1 MLVFAS
7 LLSAITLACC
17 IGADPYE
24 NVAIRSHINL
34 TQGIEFIDLG
44 NSFDND
50 RTTQTLFHSE
60 GGQLVS
66 IVLELPGEYQIKSV
80 EIISDVPSNL
90 KQAVHVGFL
99 QNGLTRSGRLTYE
112 CVPQHT
118 VSICRP
124 SCMDERNSREGVVGD
139 SILWTF
145 QRTKENGWTRIYDVI
160 ITGRLFQQPVSSDD
174 KAADI
179 TFLKPYFNRA
189 LGVDYEREQ
198 CAEPVWKLTDSSEAN
213 SQMPPV
219 SKFHRNVTI
228 YFDQSYSIAK
238 VSLIASEMDSGNEE
252 CVIRFGGRKSVT
264 KIFSLKSDCTME
276 NETVG
281 LYVCST
287 PDLMGYPFTNA
298 TIDAKGL
305 VRVHIFGLLWYY
317 PSVKIV
323 PFTKAIDPH
332 STEDL
337 KIQCVA
343 STCAEKHSN
352 SNCDHYGHIV
362 QCAYLELARIH
373 EPSNGHM
380 IPDTVLVT
388 NGRVKPEVA
397 EVTTELKIVDSSK
410 TKLVI
415 TMPRTHSYYGQYK
428 CRCQTDDPFT
438 SVVES
443 VETKLPATEFDQDLV
458 FERSFTARLDEQE
471 IPNTLGFLEMPEVA
485 GYFTLIISGHSLT
498 ENLQLRVTY
507 LESGEF
513 TTITEEYAQTS
524 SVQAFPRAKG
534 SSYAWPIRAYRIVQ
548 ENAWP
553 DVTDEGLTTIEW
565 KTKDEAVTVRQV
577 KDELRT
583 IVISPQRQNI
593 VRAWVWRRDSHVVD
607 IRAHYQVETH
617 NTREKKLY
625 LQRVSCST
633 EENPEQV
640 SSVTLSGDECKRI
653 VRQGAVECE
662 RTKGG
667 FAVQFTVTN
676 PSASDSYH
684 LYEVMEDQESDRELA
699 KSASVVHGLKAELDA
714 TDMQIKLA
722 GIKGESEPGR
732 TQMVVVFT
740 IHSKLITDNS
750 ACHPT
755 FVKLQPSWPVS
766 EKLEQQLGSNQTQ
779 FTVDVPND
787 QQLLTF
793 DLEVRIEGGE
803 ASGSDIT
810 TKRTLQ
816 LLNPRHLKLDLKLDT
831 QEEYITWTA
840 LPESISEILDK
851 FNVKMWSTNKVC
863 GIREEQTPPR
873 VDRPIDNLMAY
884 RLSLIDVPNVKS
896 RVLVDHE
903 IEVTPIFKSIDGE
916 SITGVPA
923 NLAISKGKIGQS
935 VVKWDKSAAN
945 RTARIYVTP
954 SQPALCL
961 RDNPAMTVKLAVLMM
976 GPGTTTPKQLVDG
989 FRLEAEEGGLGSDF
1003 GKWYIIKGLQP
1014 GRRYEVTA
1022 TVLYP
1027 TGIQDEQSASEPF
1040 WTTDEV
1046 FVSSS
1051 EVSVKPGDRLVIQC
1065 TGAVGPNDSFKKR
1078 LEWKRVDGSQLPDG
1092 TRIETVTTT
1101 ESDVENMETVNLV
1114 FEEVEAG
1121 QANTY
1126 ACFIR
1131 PSVAS
1136 QVGTQYAPPTIK
1148 VIVNV
1153 LELDIESHVANVA
1166 DPITV
1171 QCRAHQG
1178 STLTW
1183 TSPGGAV
1190 VRKDRQR
1197 EEPYVTDVKNEQ
1209 GTISLL
1215 HIPRVKLAQTGQY
1228 LCKQDGTDN
1237 HRAFKLKM
1245 QEDVRIVV
1253 DEESSQ
1259 SAGET
1264 FSITCNVLLGHMD
1277 QKVEWYRREGDGHP
1291 WTPVSYATMEDASIK
1306 ITNQNTELSNGDNVR
1321 SSQLRMINSPAS
1333 AGEFACALKS
1343 MSGDSKQFAR
1353 ETMELPKTSASIQIK
1368 SHPVIN
1374 LDRARRV
1381 SGQQVVVKCTGYPA
1395 HAEDH
1400 LEWYYVSSNGSL
1412 EIPIGKRDDNQESDN
1427 QELVRVLQTTMRI
1440 TDSTPASWPGLSSPV
1455 LLASSRR
1462 LVARNAETV
1471 VFTPEVLELT
1481 VTNATDTG
1489 IDQRLMDGAL
1499 SCRYRRPRAVMK
1511 IKEGK
1516 FLTQEVAPANVEKLI
1531 QINQILGSDDPSEE
1545 GFVVASAGTAFADLQ
1560 KSDENSAMR
1569 LGPKN
1574 SKWLP
1579 VILAFA
1585 LLFLQ
1590 IF

>member
-1 MLVFAS
+1 
-7 LLSAITLACC
+7 
-17 IGADPYE
+17 
-24 NVAIRSHINL
+24 
-34 TQGIEFIDLG
+34 
-44 NSFDND
+44 
-50 RTTQTLFHSE
+50 
-60 GGQLVS
+60 
-66 IVLELPGEYQIKSV
+66 
-80 EIISDVPSNL
+80 DVPLNL
-90 KQAVHVGFL
+90 NQAVHVGFL
-99 QNGLTRSGRLTYE
+99 QNGVTRSGRLTYE
-112 CVPQHT
+112 CIPQHT

-124 SCMDERNSREGVVGD
+124 SCMNEKNSREGVVGD

-145 QRTKENGWTRIYDVI
+145 QRTKENGWTRIYDVV
-160 ITGRLFQQPVSSDD
+160 ITGRLFQQPVSLED

-179 TFLKPYFNRA
+179 TYLKPYFNRA

-219 SKFHRNVTI
+219 SKFHRNVTV

-238 VSLIASEMDSGNEE
+238 VSLIASEMDNGNEE

-276 NETVG
+276 NETIG

-305 VRVHIFGLLWYY
+305 FPNAVLQKCGYY

-323 PFTKAIDPH
+323 PFTKAIDPQ

-343 STCAEKHSN
+343 STCPEKHSN
-352 SNCDHYGHIV
+352 SNCDQYGHIV
-362 QCAYLELARIH
+362 QCAYLELARTH
-373 EPSNGHM
+373 EPSNGHA

-397 EVTTELKIVDSSK
+397 EVITELKIVHSSK
-410 TKLVI
+410 TELV
-415 TMPRTHSYYGQYK
+415 TTVPRTHSYYGQYK

-458 FERSFTARLDEQE
+458 FERSFTAKLDEQE
-471 IPNTLGFLEMPEVA
+471 IPNTLGFLEMPEIT

-507 LESGEF
+507 LDSGEF

-524 SVQAFPRAKG
+524 SVQAFPLAKG
-534 SSYAWPIRAYRIVQ
+534 TLYAWPIRAYRIVQ

-565 KTKDEAVTVRQV
+565 ETKDEAVTVRKV

-583 IVISPQRQNI
+583 IVISPQRQNT

-607 IRAHYQVETH
+607 IRAHYQNEPH
-617 NTREKKLY
+617 NSREKKLY

-633 EENPEQV
+633 GENPEQV
-640 SSVTLSGDECKRI
+640 SSVTISGDECKRI
-653 VRQGAVECE
+653 VRQGEVECE

-699 KSASVVHGLKAELDA
+699 KSTSVVQGLQAELDA
-714 TDMQIKLA
+714 TDIRIKLA
-722 GIKGESEPGR
+722 GIKAESEPGR

-793 DLEVRIEGGE
+793 DLEVRIEGGD

-831 QEEYITWTA
+831 QEETVTWTS
-840 LPESISEILDK
+840 LPESITEVLDK

-873 VDRPIDNLMAY
+873 VDRPIETPINVSFVENLMAY
-884 RLSLIDVPNVKS
+884 RISLIDVPNFKS

-903 IEVTPIFKSIDGE
+903 IEVTPIFKTIDGE
-916 SITGVPA
+916 SIKGVPS
-923 NLAISKGKIGQS
+923 NVAISKGKIGQS
-935 VVKWDKSAAN
+935 GVKWDKSAAN
-945 RTARIYVTP
+945 RTARIYVIP

-961 RDNPAMTVKLAVLMM
+961 RDNPAITVKLALLMM
-976 GPGTTTPKQLVDG
+976 GPGTATPNQLVDG
-989 FRLEAEEGGLGSDF
+989 FHLEAEEGGLGSDF
-1003 GKWYIIKGLQP
+1003 GKWYTIKELQP
-1014 GRRYEVTA
+1014 GRRYEVKA

-1027 TGIQDEQSASEPF
+1027 TGIQDERSAAEVF
-1040 WTTDEV
+1040 WTSDEV

-1051 EVSVKPGDRLVIQC
+1051 EVSVKPGDRLEIQC
-1065 TGAVGPNDSFKKR
+1065 TGAVGPNDSLKKR
-1078 LEWKRVDGSQLPDG
+1078 LEWKRADGSQLPDG
-1092 TRIETVTTT
+1092 TRIETVTAT
-1101 ESDVENMETVNLV
+1101 ESDPKNMETVKLV

-1126 ACFIR
+1126 ACFIK

-1136 QVGTQYAPPTIK
+1136 QVGVQYVPPT
-1148 VIVNV
+1148 VRVVVNV
-1153 LELDIESHVANVA
+1153 LELDIQSHVANVA

-1253 DEESSQ
+1253 DEDSSQ
-1259 SAGET
+1259 LAGET
-1264 FSITCNVLLGHMD
+1264 FSITCNALLGHAD

-1291 WTPVSYATMEDASIK
+1291 WTPVSYASLEDESIK
-1306 ITNQNTELSNGDNVR
+1306 ITNQNAELSNGDNVR

-1353 ETMELPKTSASIQIK
+1353 ETMELPKTSASVHLDSI
-1368 SHPVIN
+1368 PVIK

-1381 SGQQVVVKCTGYPA
+1381 SRQQVVVKCTGFPA
-1395 HAEDH
+1395 HEEDH
-1400 LEWYYVSSNGSL
+1400 LEWYYVSSTGNL
-1412 EIPIGKRDDNQESDN
+1412 EIPIGKRDDKEEPDN
-1427 QELVRVLQTTMRI
+1427 QELVQLLQATMRI

-1455 LLASSRR
+1455 LLAASRR
-1462 LVARNAETV
+1462 IAARNAEIL

-1481 VTNATDTG
+1481 VTNATETG
-1489 IDQRLMDGAL
+1489 IDPRLIDGSI

-1516 FLTQEVAPANVEKLI
+1516 LLTQEVTPSYIEKLI
-1531 QINQILGSDDPSEE
+1531 QINQLLGSDYPSEE
-1545 GFVVASAGTAFADLQ
+1545 GIVAAVLQ
-1560 KSDENSAMR
+1560 ESDENNAMR
-1569 LGPKN
+1569 FGQKN

-1579 VILAFA
+1579 IILAFA
-1585 LLFLQ
+1585 LIFLQ
-1590 IF
+1590 IL